1 MELSVFS
8 KVNKSFCPGIVQLT
22 EAVIQL
28 AVLAVSLFSPVT
40 SRLFIPLDFDT
51 NVLYPGAQYRKK
63 MIYLF
68 QQYTLAKKYS
78 KMLSLLKKVL
88 KIAKD
93 ASSGNVFG

>member
-28 AVLAVSLFSPVT
+28 AVSLFSPVT

-51 NVLYPGAQYRKK
+51 NVLYRGVQYRKK

-68 QQYTLAKKYS
+68 QQYTLAKK
-78 KMLSLLKKVL
+78 VL
-88 KIAKD
+88 KD
-93 ASSGNVFG
+93 A

>member
-22 EAVIQL
+22 EAVIQ
-28 AVLAVSLFSPVT
+28 LAVSLFSPVT

-63 MIYLF
+63 NDLFISAIYIS
-68 QQYTLAKKYS
+68 KKS
-78 KMLSLLKKVL
+78 TQRCLVC
-88 KIAKD
+88 
-93 ASSGNVFG
+93 

>member
-28 AVLAVSLFSPVT
+28 AVSLFSPVT
-40 SRLFIPLDFDT
+40 SRLFSPLDFDT

-68 QQYTLAKKYS
+68 QQYTLAKK
-78 KMLSLLKKVL
+78 VL
-88 KIAKD
+88 KD
-93 ASSGNVFG
+93 A